1 MSDPQGFSIGSRVL
15 VTHNPEHDHEYGQP
29 GQEARRANAGKPGT
43 VKILG
48 LGHPYFCVDHDG
60 GGSTWWEPDEL
71 RPEPTAREKELLDIL
86 GIALV
91 GLRTAV
97 NRLDADDQV
106 LLNVEAGLTAMG
118 LNPDDMHAAA
128 LRLDNGDPV
137 C

>member
-1 MSDPQGFSIGSRVL
+1 MIDPKDSTIGSRVL
-15 VTHNPEHDHEYGQP
+15 VTHNPKHDREYGQP

-43 VKILG
+43 VKALG

-60 GGSTWWEPDEL
+60 GGSAWWELDEL

-91 GLRTAV
+91 GLRSAV
-97 NRLDADDQV
+97 SRGADDQA
-106 LLNVEAGLTAMG
+106 LCNVEAGLKAMG
-118 LNPDDMHAAA
+118 FNPDDMHAAA

-137 C
+137 

>member
-1 MSDPQGFSIGSRVL
+1 MTETLLIGSRVL
-15 VTHNPEHDHEYGQP
+15 VTYNPEHDREYGQP

-43 VKILG
+43 VKARG
-48 LGHPYFCVDHDG
+48 AGHSLCFCVDHDG
-60 GGSTWWEPDEL
+60 GDTAWWEPDEL

-91 GLRTAV
+91 GLRTAM
-97 NRLDADDQV
+97 RLDADDQV
-106 LLNVEAGLTAMG
+106 LCNVEAGLKAMG

-137 C
+137 

>member
-1 MSDPQGFSIGSRVL
+1 MSNPSDFPIGSRVL
-15 VTHNPEHDHEYGQP
+15 ATHNPKHDREYSAAGQM
-29 GQEARRANAGKPGT
+29 ARLANAGKPGT
-43 VKILG
+43 VNGRGAGHG
-48 LGHPYFCVDHDG
+48 LCFCVGHDG
-60 GGSTWWEPDEL
+60 GGTAWWEPDEL

-97 NRLDADDQV
+97 NRHDADDQV
-106 LLNVEAGLTAMG
+106 LLNVEAGLTAMV

-137 C
+137 